1 MENKI
6 YDEFYSAK
14 EEELNKWKE
23 FGAYEPVKYDG
34 QDLLSGRWITTNK
47 AVGSVIVKKARY
59 VIKGFLEESSF
70 QSDSPTGSKESFRL
84 ILSILA
90 SKGWGIHSIDV
101 KSAFLQG
108 KRMDRDI
115 FIKPPREAKEE
126 FDNVWRLNK
135 SIYGLN
141 DAARNWYFSVYEEL
155 CKYGC
160 KRSTIDYG
168 LFMWYDKKKK
178 IYVVYYCYM

>member
-23 FGAYEPVKYDG
+23 FGAYEPVKNDG

-70 QSDSPTGSKESFRL
+70 QSDSPTGSKESFQL
-84 ILSILA
+84 ILLI
-90 SKGWGIHSIDV
+90 
-101 KSAFLQG
+101 
-108 KRMDRDI
+108 
-115 FIKPPREAKEE
+115 
-126 FDNVWRLNK
+126 
-135 SIYGLN
+135 
-141 DAARNWYFSVYEEL
+141 
-155 CKYGC
+155 
-160 KRSTIDYG
+160 
-168 LFMWYDKKKK
+168 
-178 IYVVYYCYM
+178 